1 MKKKKPELFSNHR
14 FRDLVEE
21 YVQGE
26 INRKILILF
35 YVEDKTQEEIEEE
48 LHVSVSTVK
57 RTCKRYGIAIFRMM
71 EKNEP

>member
-1 MKKKKPELFSNHR
+1 MKKKRPELFSNHR
-14 FRDLVEE
+14 FRELCEE

-35 YVEDKTQEEIEEE
+35 YVEDMTQEEIEEE

-57 RTCKRYGIAIFRMM
+57 RACKRYGIPIFRMM
-71 EKNEP
+71 ENQK